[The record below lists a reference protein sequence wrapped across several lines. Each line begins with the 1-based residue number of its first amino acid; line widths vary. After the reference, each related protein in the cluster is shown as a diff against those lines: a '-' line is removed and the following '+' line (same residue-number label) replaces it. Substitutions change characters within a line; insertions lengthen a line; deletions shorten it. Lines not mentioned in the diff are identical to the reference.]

1 MKGVTVTEEDF
12 SVMNYD
18 TVETVLYQIKVD
30 MVKRCK
36 AKCGWQNLKAV
47 FIRSNKT
54 WETRQT
60 QVDSVNTGTSVT

>member
-30 MVKRCK
+30 M
-36 AKCGWQNLKAV
+36 AKYREHLKKDEYV
-47 FIRSNKT
+47 SGFIFL
-54 WETRQT
+54 
-60 QVDSVNTGTSVT
+60 